1 MPLGGPE
8 LEFGV
13 AVRTY
18 FEEIVLT
25 PIVKFEFGNDL
36 RVAAFETLRQTKQC
50 GQHPND
56 SAIVAFQIAH
66 PFV

>member
-1 MPLGGPE
+1 MGGPQ

-13 AVRTY
+13 AVRAD
-18 FEEIVLT
+18 FEEIVLV

-36 RVAAFETLRQTKQC
+36 RVAAFETFRQTKQC
-50 GQHPND
+50 GHHPNH

>member
-1 MPLGGPE
+1 LPLGGPQ

-18 FEEIVLT
+18 FEEIVLAS
-25 PIVKFEFGNDL
+25 IVKFEFGNDL
-36 RVAAFETLRQTKQC
+36 RVTAFETFRQTKQR

-56 SAIVAFQIAH
+56 STIVALQIAH